1 MSTGGARASAR
12 GDRPARH
19 TGPSPFGR
27 LLVPGAILLLAAFL
41 RFHRL
46 TASSLW
52 HDEGNTWA
60 QVQRSFGA
68 IAAAAAADIHPPGYY
83 WLLRGWSLALGTDA
97 WALRGFSA
105 FAGILAVA
113 VVMALARRLTGR
125 NHHPLVW
132 GAGLLAAVHPF
143 AVYYSQEARM
153 YALLMLES
161 AGLLYALVRWVDETG
176 STGNRPPSRS
186 AVSALGL
193 YLVAGVLGLWT
204 HYLFPAMLAAGALAG
219 MWSWAQRSREVGRWG
234 FRKLA
239 PFLGVNLLAVLL
251 YLPWL
256 PIAVDRVLRWPAGG
270 VRVPLLEGLRLTLQT
285 LVLGPIRGVPELG
298 GPGMALAVG
307 VFLAGLWRLR
317 SRPGQRALALW
328 VLSPVGVMAGVGLFT
343 EAFLKFLLVAAPAW
357 TLLAAAG
364 LVLPGERPSRPAPS
378 LAWTALSLGL
388 PVAVAAVLAL
398 SGLARYY
405 GDPLARDNYAGMAR
419 TVMALGD
426 PATDRVVLDAPGQQ
440 EVWAYYDPGV
450 PVLALPRQR
459 PPDRAATEAELARE
473 LAEVHRVFALFWA
486 TDQADPEGI
495 VEGWLDRQGFKG
507 LESWQGNVR
516 FVLYRLAVEARCTPL
531 EPPPRFGDVAA
542 LVEVCLPR
550 EMAVTPGDVLP
561 VELVWR
567 ALRSPERRFKVTL
580 QVLDPRDQVL
590 AQRDGE
596 PVGGGRPTVTW
607 QAGEVI
613 RDRQGVYVPPGTPPG
628 SYRLLVALYD
638 PGSGERLPVSTGPG
652 PAAPAWTGFPPVQVI
667 RPPRP
672 LPPDILAV
680 QRRIQQRI
688 GPVVLLGADVY
699 RRGFAH
705 APDTPVSPGQ
715 WVQVVLY
722 WQAPDPLP
730 GDWPTDMAMVLRL
743 GEQAVSGP
751 LAGGLY
757 PTGMWRPGDLI
768 RGQFDVLYEG
778 GDRDLWLEAAGRRV
792 RLGTVPR

>member
-1 MSTGGARASAR
+1 MRQGRASTAR
-12 GDRPARH
+12 PRPAGLSGILRLW
-19 TGPSPFGR
+19 GPA
-27 LLVPGAILLLAAFL
+27 AILLLAAFL

-52 HDEGNTWA
+52 HDEGNTWVQA
-60 QVQRSFGA
+60 QRSFGA

-113 VVMALARRLTGR
+113 VVMALARRLAGR
-125 NHHPLVW
+125 DLLPLVW

-153 YALLMLES
+153 YALLMVES
-161 AGLLYALVRWVDETG
+161 AGLLYGLVRWLDATEPTG
-176 STGNRPPSRS
+176 SFLSSRS
-186 AVSALGL
+186 AGFGLGI

-219 MWSWAQRSREVGRWG
+219 VWAWGQRSRGSGPRGYRGLV
-234 FRKLA
+234 
-239 PFLGVNLLAVLL
+239 PFLGVNLLVVLL

-270 VRVPLLEGLRLTLQT
+270 VRVPGMEGLALTLQT
-285 LVLGPIRGVPELG
+285 LVLGPIRSAPELG

-307 VFLAGLWRLR
+307 LFLAGLWRLR
-317 SRPGQRALALW
+317 SRPGQRALVLW
-328 VLSPVGVMAGVGLFT
+328 VLLPVGVMAGLGLFT

-357 TLLAAAG
+357 TLATAASLVPWSKHRSPGSLSMAWGLAAPVVLAAA
-364 LVLPGERPSRPAPS
+364 
-378 LAWTALSLGL
+378 
-388 PVAVAAVLAL
+388 LAL
-398 SGLARYY
+398 SGLSRYY

-473 LAEVHRVFALFWA
+473 LVGVQRVFALFWA

-516 FVLYRLAVEARCTPL
+516 FVLYRLAVEVRCAAL
-531 EPPPRFGDVAA
+531 GPPARFGNVVA
-542 LVEVCLPR
+542 LTEVCLPR

-561 VELVWR
+561 VELGWR
-567 ALRSPERRFKVTL
+567 ALNPPDRRLKVTL
-580 QVLDPRDQVL
+580 QMLDPRDQVV

-596 PVGGGRPTVTW
+596 PVGGGRPTVGW
-607 QAGEVI
+607 QAGEVV
-613 RDRQGVYVPPGTPPG
+613 RDRQGIYVPPGTPPG

-638 PGSGERLPVSTGPG
+638 PGSGERLPVETGTG
-652 PAAPAWTGFPPVQVI
+652 PAATAWTDLPPVQVI
-667 RPPRP
+667 RPTRP
-672 LPPDILAV
+672 LPPDILSI
-680 QRRIQQRI
+680 QRRLQRRL

-705 APDTPVSPGQ
+705 APETPVSSGQ
-715 WVQVVLY
+715 WVQVILY

-730 GDWPTDMAMVLRL
+730 PDWPPDLAMTLRL
-743 GEQAVSGP
+743 GAQTVSGP

-757 PTGMWRPGDLI
+757 PTGMWQPGDLI
-768 RGQFDVLYEG
+768 RGQFDILYEG
-778 GDRDLWLEAAGRRV
+778 GDRELWLEVAGQRV